1 MLASAFAFVLRGSSI
16 NMTHFCLRN
25 KSAGLLGAALLV
37 VAGAGCNQRTPLP
50 PAEVIAPSPLP
61 PPSSSIGLFG
71 LSLSPPGLF
80 GTSPGAGTAILTQP
94 APTGGVLISLSSG
107 DPSAA
112 IVPASVTIPE
122 GSDRAAFPIATQT
135 VPIDRKVPI
144 TASAMG
150 TSSSGTLEVWAVLPT
165 FYSWFSDPGE
175 PIGKGGFG
183 RITAGFTGS
192 GSDTGATITISAQ
205 TGAGTE
211 SWRFRFLPPRNVPMH
226 VARYDDAI
234 SSTSQDPTHPII
246 DISGRS
252 TGCSRATGWFEIRE
266 FAFTPMLFPSQNLLR
281 FDAVFEQHCDG
292 SAPALRGEVRF
303 TLSGR

>member
-1 MLASAFAFVLRGSSI
+1 MRAWAFAFVWRGTSTD
-16 NMTHFCLRN
+16 MTRFCRRE

-37 VAGAGCNQRTPLP
+37 VAGASCNQRAPLP
-50 PAEVIAPSPLP
+50 ATEVVAPTPLP
-61 PPSSSIGLFG
+61 PPSPSVGLFG

-80 GTSPGAGTAILTQP
+80 GSAPGGGTAILTRP
-94 APTGGVLISLSSG
+94 APTGGVLVSLSSG
-107 DPSAA
+107 DQSAA
-112 IVPASVTIPE
+112 IVPAGVTIPE
-122 GSDRAAFPIATQT
+122 GSDRVAFPIATQAVT
-135 VPIDRKVPI
+135 IDRRVPI

-150 TSSSGTLEVWAVLPT
+150 TSTSGTLEVWAVLPT
-165 FYSWFSDPGE
+165 FFSWFSDPGE

-183 RITAGFTGS
+183 RITTGFTGS

-234 SSTSQDPTHPII
+234 SSPSQDPTHPII

-252 TGCSRATGWFEIRE
+252 TGCNRATGWFEIRE
-266 FAFTPMLFPSQNLLR
+266 FAYTPMLFPSQNLVR

-303 TLSGR
+303 TASGR